1 MTVPAVRRESTEE
14 VAIKG
19 EKASENFAAW
29 AVTCF
34 VSYMAYLL
42 RGNVFEEANPLF
54 DYMVTFMYVTVLLGF
69 CKKLLI
75 PFVME

>member
-19 EKASENFAAW
+19 EKA
-29 AVTCF
+29 
-34 VSYMAYLL
+34 SYMAYLL